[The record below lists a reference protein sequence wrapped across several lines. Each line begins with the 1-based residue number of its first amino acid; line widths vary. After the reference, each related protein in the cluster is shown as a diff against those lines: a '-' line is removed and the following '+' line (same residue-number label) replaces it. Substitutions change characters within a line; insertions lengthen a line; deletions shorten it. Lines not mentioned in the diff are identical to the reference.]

1 MSQFIQNGS
10 ALMGLTRSSV
20 PQSLHGGKI
29 QNQVMQ
35 KRIIPPVEG
44 ARLLVEPNGQTM
56 TLNAVNR
63 PCMEA
68 CTQNLDDEGSQCHH
82 MAGTSCPTPGCSSV
96 GWLVFGGSTGDREK
110 RIPSLRHFSII
121 NLPAEQSQI
130 THPYPPSCEDVQNT
144 SLLCRNWV
152 SSSP

>member
-44 ARLLVEPNGQTM
+44 ARLLVEPNDQTM

-68 CTQNLDDEGSQCHH
+68 RTQNLDDEGSQ
-82 MAGTSCPTPGCSSV
+82 
-96 GWLVFGGSTGDREK
+96 
-110 RIPSLRHFSII
+110 
-121 NLPAEQSQI
+121 
-130 THPYPPSCEDVQNT
+130 
-144 SLLCRNWV
+144 
-152 SSSP
+152 